1 MRRRALVVDDE
12 AGIRLTLSTILELNG
27 FFVQTAASGREAKE
41 TLLTAPFDVIITD
54 LKMETERS
62 GFDVAAFAANM
73 TPRPVTVVMSA
84 YPKLALHWQQQGVHA
99 FFEKPTPTDEL
110 LRVLDELLTRHDA
123 AGTSSLS

>member
-1 MRRRALVVDDE
+1 
-12 AGIRLTLSTILELNG
+12 
-27 FFVQTAASGREAKE
+27 
-41 TLLTAPFDVIITD
+41 
-54 LKMETERS
+54 METERS

-73 TPRPVTVVMSA
+73 TPRPLTVVMSA
-84 YPKLALHWQQQGVHA
+84 YPKLALHWQQQCVHA